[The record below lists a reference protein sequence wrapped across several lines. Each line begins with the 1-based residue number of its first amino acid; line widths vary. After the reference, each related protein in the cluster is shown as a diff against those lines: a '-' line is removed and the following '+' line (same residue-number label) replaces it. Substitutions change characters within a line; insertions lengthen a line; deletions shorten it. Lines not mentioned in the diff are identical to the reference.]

1 MGVMEEKMESLYKT
15 KHGIGWT
22 SREEEAIGCKWMYKK
37 KKKTISLNEGEKF
50 IACLIKFRV

>member
-37 KKKTISLNEGEKF
+37 KKKQYH
-50 IACLIKFRV
+50 